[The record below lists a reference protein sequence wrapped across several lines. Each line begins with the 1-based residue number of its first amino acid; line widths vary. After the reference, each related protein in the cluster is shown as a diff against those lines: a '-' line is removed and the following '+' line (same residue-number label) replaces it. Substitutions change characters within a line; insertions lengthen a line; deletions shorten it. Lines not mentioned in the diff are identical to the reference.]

1 MEILKIIFY
10 TFSLI
15 STVSALQVILSK
27 NPVRSVLS
35 LVLCFFS
42 TAVLWMLCESEF
54 LSIVLILVYVGAVMV
69 LFLFV
74 VMMLDIKTS
83 YIKEGFVKYFPLG
96 VSVAFLL
103 VLGIV
108 YSITYNT
115 IISCKTFSAYPENYN
130 NVKILGEVL
139 FTEYLYPFEISGII
153 LLVAMI
159 AAISLTFRGSQKRK
173 SQDVS
178 AQIKVQAKDR
188 VKLVDIKEN
197 E

>member
-10 TFSLI
+10 TFSL
-15 STVSALQVILSK
+15 VSILSASQVILSR
-27 NPVRSVLS
+27 NPVKSVLS

-42 TAVLWMLCESEF
+42 TAILWMLCECEF

-74 VMMLDIKTS
+74 IMMLDVKIS
-83 YIKEGFVKYFPLG
+83 FLKEGLVKYLPLG
-96 VSVAFLL
+96 IGVAILF

-115 IISCKTFSAYPENYN
+115 IISCKTFSAYPEGYN

-139 FTEYLYPFEISGII
+139 FTEYIYPFEISGII

-159 AAISLTFRGSQKRK
+159 AAISLTFRGTQVRK
-173 SQDVS
+173 HQDVTE
-178 AQIKVQAKDR
+178 QIRVKAKER

>member
-1 MEILKIIFY
+1 
-10 TFSLI
+10 
-15 STVSALQVILSK
+15 
-27 NPVRSVLS
+27 
-35 LVLCFFS
+35 
-42 TAVLWMLCESEF
+42 
-54 LSIVLILVYVGAVMV
+54 
-69 LFLFV
+69 
-74 VMMLDIKTS
+74 MLDIKTS

-173 SQDVS
+173 IQDVS

>member
-1 MEILKIIFY
+1 MEILNIIFY
-10 TFSLI
+10 TFSL
-15 STVSALQVILSK
+15 VSILAASQVVFSR
-27 NPVRSVLS
+27 NPVKSVLS

-74 VMMLDIKTS
+74 VMMLDVKIS
-83 YIKEGFVKYFPLG
+83 FLKEGFVKYLPLG
-96 VSVAFLL
+96 VSIGVLF

-115 IISCKTFSAYPENYN
+115 IISCKTFTAYPEGYN
-130 NVKILGEVL
+130 NVKTLGEVL
-139 FTEYLYPFEISGII
+139 FTEYVYPFEVSGII

-159 AAISLTFRGSQKRK
+159 AAISLTFRGTQTRK
-173 SQDVS
+173 SQDVTK
-178 AQIKVQAKDR
+178 QIKVKAKER
-188 VKLVDIKEN
+188 IKLVDIKEN

>member
-1 MEILKIIFY
+1 MEILNIIFY
-10 TFSLI
+10 TFSL
-15 STVSALQVILSK
+15 VSILAASQVILSR
-27 NPVRSVLS
+27 NPVKSVLS

-74 VMMLDIKTS
+74 VMMLDIKIS
-83 YIKEGFVKYFPLG
+83 FLKEGFVKYLPLG
-96 VSVAFLL
+96 VSIGVLF

-115 IISCKTFSAYPENYN
+115 IISCKTFASYPEGYN
-130 NVKILGEVL
+130 NVKTLGEVL
-139 FTEYLYPFEISGII
+139 FTEYIYPFEVSGII

-159 AAISLTFRGSQKRK
+159 AAISLTFRGTQTRK
-173 SQDVS
+173 HQDVTK
-178 AQIKVQAKDR
+178 QIKTKAQER
-188 VKLVDIKEN
+188 IKLVDIKEN